1 MSKATAYI
9 EFLKS
14 KNQLTTGAG
23 LKPVEMHPSLF
34 GHQRDVV
41 AWALQRGKALI
52 AAKFGMGKTRMQIE
66 IMRQV
71 HAHTGRRVLV
81 ICPLGVKHQ
90 FIHEDGPAMDVRFA
104 YIGNDEQGMAAD
116 TPYLITNY
124 ERVRD
129 GQITEGFLQSEI
141 AGVCL
146 DEGAILGNLGT
157 KTQQEFSRILSAIP
171 YRWVATATPAPND
184 YRQLI
189 YFADFLDAMDAGQ
202 SLTRWFGRNPDKAGD
217 LQLLPHMEKEFWLW
231 IASWALFVDTPSDL
245 GYDDTGYDMPEL
257 NIIFHRL
264 TADHLAAQNLTDQFG
279 QHYLL
284 ADTAAGVQQAMKE
297 KRSSLQARIDKAAE
311 IVADA
316 PNDHYVI
323 WHDLEDE
330 RKAICKAIKSAKAV
344 YGSQDSDEAE
354 RLVLQFA
361 HGEMP
366 IIAAKPSMFGSGV
379 NWQHYC
385 HKAIYAGVGF
395 KFRDF
400 IQSLHRLQ
408 RYGQQHT
415 VEVHLIHTDAEDHV
429 VDILMKKW
437 KQHDEMV
444 AKMRQIIKE
453 FGLTNEALNTGMQR
467 SLGVNRQATKGEW
480 FTAINND
487 TVLETM
493 AMPDNSVDEIV
504 TSIPFGNHYEY
515 VASLNDFGHNQ
526 ADSDFWEQ
534 MDYLIPEL
542 LRVLKPGRMACIHV
556 KDRLLYGHQTPHGM
570 MEVDYF
576 THDCARAF
584 KKHGFVS
591 YGEIFIP
598 TDVVRENNST
608 NRLGWS
614 ECCKDGSKMGVG
626 LSEKVLLFRKPQ
638 TDKTRSYADEPVRKD
653 KKAYSRGRWQID
665 AHSLWR
671 SNGKAIDDVAHVTPA
686 EDPSL
691 LIGMD
696 GSQVYNWYREWSKG
710 APYDYHQHVAF
721 NEAMGE
727 RLPAKFMLMSPQAP
741 DEYEET
747 VWTDVLFMRT
757 LNMNQAR
764 RRVEKHVCLARGSL
778 ILTRNGYK
786 PIEDVSVFDMVL
798 THKGRWRPVIAV
810 QNTGVRPVVNLR
822 AQGVANL
829 ILTPDHKV
837 WMRKSDW
844 VRERDGAERTDPDW
858 VKAEDALGGYVNLK
872 LPSVE
877 PTELTKQELWLLG
890 RWLADG
896 HVGARGEYVVSI
908 GHEKLAEFE
917 HMADGHVGTK
927 AERTA
932 MQVRLKKLSHSL
944 RDALATCG
952 KGAENKQLP
961 PFAVSLPADDA
972 SALLEG
978 YLSGDGHYLE
988 SRQRWMATSAS
999 RKLLLGLAMLVQR
1012 VYGTIACVHHG
1023 RPEGT
1028 TIIEGR
1034 QVNTKQEWIMS
1045 FDLTKGRRVKPF
1057 ILEDGAWK
1065 KVKSVDDA
1073 GEVETW
1079 NLRVA
1084 EDESY
1089 TAEGCVVKNCPLP
1102 LDIVERLIVRYS
1114 NPDEVIFDPFAGLF
1128 TVPYMA
1134 VKLGRRGWGNELN
1147 PLYWENGVKYCRDA
1161 EMQRSMPTLFDD
1173 VEPTEDV
1180 YELDEVAA

>member
-1 MSKATAYI
+1 MSKTQEYF
-9 EFLKS
+9 EFLKR
-14 KNQLTTGAG
+14 KVQLSGGSG
-23 LKPVEMHPSLF
+23 LKTVEMHESLF
-34 GHQRDVV
+34 PHQRDIV

-52 AAKFGMGKTRMQIE
+52 AAKFGLGKSRMQIE
-66 IMRQV
+66 LIRQV

-90 FIHEDGPAMDVRFA
+90 FIHEDGPAMGVRFA
-104 YIGNDEQGMAAD
+104 YIGNDEQGLNAD
-116 TPYLITNY
+116 TPFLITNY

-129 GQITEGFLQSEI
+129 GQISEGFLQSEI

-157 KTQQEFSRILSAIP
+157 KTQQEFSRILSTIP

-231 IASWALFVDTPSDL
+231 IASWALFVDTPGDL
-245 GYDDTGYDMPEL
+245 GYSDEGYVMPEL
-257 NIIFHRL
+257 EIRFHRL
-264 TADHLAAQNLTDQFG
+264 TADHLKAQELTNDFG

-311 IVADA
+311 IVAA
-316 PNDHYVI
+316 SPVDHFVI

-344 YGSQDSDEAE
+344 YGSQEDGVAE
-354 RLVLQFA
+354 QMVLDFT
-361 HGEMP
+361 HGRFP
-366 IIAAKPSMFGSGV
+366 ILAAKPQMFGAGA
-379 NWQHYC
+379 NFQHHC
-385 HKAIYAGVGF
+385 HRAIYAGVGF

-408 RYGQQHT
+408 RYGQQYT
-415 VEVHLIHTDAEDHV
+415 VIVDIIHTDAEDHV
-429 VDILMKKW
+429 VDILMSKW
-437 KQHDEMV
+437 RQHDEMV
-444 AKMRQIIKE
+444 AKMRAIIKE
-453 FGLTNEALNTGMQR
+453 YGLTNEALSTGMQR
-467 SLGVNRQATKGEW
+467 SLGVTRQVANGQW

-493 AMPDNSVDEIV
+493 AMADNSVDEIV

-526 ADSDFWEQ
+526 ADSDFWVQ
-534 MDYLIPEL
+534 MDFLIPEL

-614 ECCKDGSKMGVG
+614 ENAKDGSKMGVG

-653 KKAYSRGRWQID
+653 KKSYSRGRWQID

-671 SNGKAIDDVAHVTPA
+671 SNGKDIDDVAHVTPA
-686 EDPSL
+686 DDPTL
-691 LIGMD
+691 LTGMD
-696 GSQVYNWYREWSKG
+696 GSQVYNWHREWSKG

-721 NEAMGE
+721 NEAMGD
-727 RLPAKFMLMSPQAP
+727 RLPAKFMLMPPQAP
-741 DEYEET
+741 EEYEET

-757 LNMNQAR
+757 LNMSQAR
-764 RRVEKHVCLARGSL
+764 RRVEKH
-778 ILTRNGYK
+778 I
-786 PIEDVSVFDMVL
+786 
-798 THKGRWRPVIAV
+798 
-810 QNTGVRPVVNLR
+810 
-822 AQGVANL
+822 
-829 ILTPDHKV
+829 
-837 WMRKSDW
+837 
-844 VRERDGAERTDPDW
+844 
-858 VKAEDALGGYVNLK
+858 
-872 LPSVE
+872 
-877 PTELTKQELWLLG
+877 
-890 RWLADG
+890 
-896 HVGARGEYVVSI
+896 
-908 GHEKLAEFE
+908 
-917 HMADGHVGTK
+917 
-927 AERTA
+927 
-932 MQVRLKKLSHSL
+932 
-944 RDALATCG
+944 
-952 KGAENKQLP
+952 
-961 PFAVSLPADDA
+961 
-972 SALLEG
+972 
-978 YLSGDGHYLE
+978 
-988 SRQRWMATSAS
+988 
-999 RKLLLGLAMLVQR
+999 
-1012 VYGTIACVHHG
+1012 
-1023 RPEGT
+1023 
-1028 TIIEGR
+1028 
-1034 QVNTKQEWIMS
+1034 
-1045 FDLTKGRRVKPF
+1045 
-1057 ILEDGAWK
+1057 
-1065 KVKSVDDA
+1065 
-1073 GEVETW
+1073 
-1079 NLRVA
+1079 
-1084 EDESY
+1084 
-1089 TAEGCVVKNCPLP
+1089 CPLP

-1114 NPDEVIFDPFAGLF
+1114 NPDELIFDPFGGLG

-1134 VKLGRRGWGNELN
+1134 IKLDRSGRSHELN
-1147 PLYWENGVKYCRDA
+1147 SLYWQSSVRYCQDA
-1161 EMQRSMPTLFDD
+1161 EVERSRPTLFDEAEA
-1173 VEPTEDV
+1173 VVNGFEMEI
-1180 YELDEVAA
+1180 AA